1 MVLTFLSLQRFS
13 EEAWEGLEKPLGTFR
28 TETFA
33 ECGEKCSE
41 LEGCGMMH
49 FNRHDNRG
57 YKWCTPAKVVSL
69 FYFPSLI
76 CYYFTFRS
84 VFILRLAA
92 SNQTI
97 RSARR
102 SPAMATFLV
111 REISLSTCLLKFLS
125 VSQLSSFRTL
135 HTFAIVL
142 FIYSFLRSDGSP
154 TSSQRFEQQIDKTL
168 QTLAIIQNFR
178 RDPLL

>member
-33 ECGEKCSE
+33 ECGEKCSG
-41 LEGCGMMH
+41 LDGCGMMH

-57 YKWCTPAKVVSL
+57 YKWCTPAKVVS
-69 FYFPSLI
+69 
-76 CYYFTFRS
+76 FTSCFTVT
-84 VFILRLAA
+84 VFNVYILRLAA

-111 REISLSTCLLKFLS
+111 REISLSTCLLKFHS
-125 VSQLSSFRTL
+125 VSHLWSLMTLILICHLLKGPTVEPPKTIINTEGLS
-135 HTFAIVL
+135 
-142 FIYSFLRSDGSP
+142 YSTYCSGR
-154 TSSQRFEQQIDKTL
+154 I
-168 QTLAIIQNFR
+168 
-178 RDPLL
+178 